1 MIRFSKI
8 YPKYKYPLGF
18 LRLLSAYYKYFD
30 HPVIDFKNPH
40 LAGFLGL
47 NGHQTFISSLRNKH
61 KGERGFVI
69 ANGPGLNKLDT
80 SKLKDEIT
88 LGCNG
93 IYSAFPKWG
102 FTTNYYFIEDNVMV
116 EQRAKDVRRL
126 KGPMKFTGL
135 HNSYCFPISTDMSFF
150 HTPIRGKMQ
159 YTVEEVYPEFS
170 RDVGSIVYLG
180 ATITFVMLQFAYHLG
195 FDEIYLIG
203 LDHNYGE
210 LPKKFKPHKTKIT
223 SENFHLFQNHFDK
236 NYFKIGDTVGASPNV
251 KFQEMGYAEA
261 KKIIEASG
269 RKVYNAS
276 VDSKLDVFDKIEY
289 DSLF

>member
-47 NGHQTFISSLRNKH
+47 FGHQTFISSLRNKH
-61 KGERGFVI
+61 KGKRGFII
-69 ANGPGLNKLDT
+69 ANGPGLNKIDT
-80 SKLKDEIT
+80 SKLKNEIT

-93 IYSAFPKWG
+93 IYANFKKWG
-102 FTTNYYFIEDNVMV
+102 FHTNYYFIEDNVQV
-116 EQRAKDVRRL
+116 ELRTKQVKSI
-126 KGPMKFTGL
+126 KGPIKFTGL
-135 HNSYCFPISTDMSFF
+135 HNSYCFPLMNDMHFF
-150 HTPIRGKMQ
+150 HTPIRGQMQ
-159 YTVEEVYPEFS
+159 YIKDEVYPEFS

-180 ATITFVMLQFAYHLG
+180 STITFVMLQFAYHLG
-195 FDEIYLIG
+195 FDEIYLVG
-203 LDHNYGE
+203 LDHNYGK
-210 LPKKFKPHKTKIT
+210 LPKLFPPGKIEVTK
-223 SENFHLFQNHFDK
+223 ENYHLIQECHFDK
-236 NYFKIGDTVGASPNV
+236 EYFNIGDVMGVPDV
-251 KFQEMGYAEA
+251 KSKELGYAEA
-261 KKIIEASG
+261 KKVIEASG

-289 DSLF
+289 NSLF